1 MEIGLE
7 YILNNKKER
16 VRKINDFMYF
26 LIKNNK
32 VVYTIYGNAHER
44 KILSISHNRNI
55 NSKIFYTKDGS
66 FEIEP
71 EFIEKEFF
79 IKEWS
84 SGLVTEISTSMDRLL
99 LEMEEN

>member
-1 MEIGLE
+1 MKRFSDLKVGD
-7 YILNNKKER
+7 
-16 VRKINDFMYF
+16 KIY
-26 LIKNNK
+26 
-32 VVYTIYGNAHER
+32 YTIYGTPREG
-44 KILSISHNRNI
+44 KILSISHNRNT

-71 EFIEKEFF
+71 EFIEKDFY

-84 SGLVTEISTSMDRLL
+84 SGLVTNISTSIDRLL